1 MYSSAK
7 KLPSVEILNELLKV
21 DPSSFTGL
29 TWKVD
34 RGGIAKAGTI
44 AGTKGFTGA
53 GVPDL
58 RVRINGVQYLASRVI
73 WKMVTGKDPDQV
85 IDHIDNN
92 PLNNNISN
100 LRDVTQ
106 KENSLN
112 RKDFKK
118 YRDFKLRNTN
128 DRSIKTYFRNLWRS
142 LAS

>member
-1 MYSSAK
+1 MYFSAN
-7 KLPSVEILNELLKV
+7 KLPSVETLNELLIV
-21 DPSSFTGL
+21 DPSSPTGL
-29 TWKVD
+29 TWRVD
-34 RGGIAKAGTI
+34 RGGTAKAGSK
-44 AGTKGFTGA
+44 AGSRNTTGT
-53 GVPDL
+53 GVPFWQIK
-58 RVRINGVQYLASRVI
+58 VNGGLYVASRVI
-73 WKMVTGKDPDQV
+73 WKMVTGKDPDEV

-106 KENSLN
+106 RENVLN
-112 RKDFKK
+112 RKDFKE

>member
-1 MYSSAK
+1 MYSIAK

-34 RGGIAKAGTI
+34 RRGTAKAGTK
-44 AGTKGFTGA
+44 AGSKVLCK
-53 GVPDL
+53 GVPYL
-58 RVRINGVQYLASRVI
+58 RVRVNGVEYLASRVI

-92 PLNNNISN
+92 PLNNDISN

-106 KENSLN
+106 RENLLN
-112 RKDFKK
+112 RKDYKE

>member
-21 DPSSFTGL
+21 DPSSFSGL

-34 RGGIAKAGTI
+34 RRGTAKAGTK
-44 AGTKGFTGA
+44 AGSKGFTGT
-53 GVPDL
+53 GIPFW
-58 RVRINGVQYLASRVI
+58 RVRVNGVEYLTSRVI

-92 PLNNNISN
+92 PLNNDISN

-106 KENSLN
+106 TENLLN
-112 RKDFKK
+112 R
-118 YRDFKLRNTN
+118 RDFKLRNTN
-128 DRSIKTYFRNLWRS
+128 DRSFKTYFRNLWGA

>member
-1 MYSSAK
+1 MYSSAI
-7 KLPSVEILNELLKV
+7 KLPSVEILNELLIL

-34 RGGIAKAGTI
+34 RRGTVKAGSQ
-44 AGTKGFTGA
+44 AGSKGFSGT
-53 GVPDL
+53 GVPFL
-58 RVRINGVQYLASRVI
+58 RVRINGVDYLASRVI

-92 PLNNNISN
+92 PLNNDISN

-106 KENSLN
+106 RENLLN
-112 RKDFKK
+112 RKDFKEL
-118 YRDFKLRNTN
+118 RDFKLRNTN
-128 DRSIKTYFRNLWRS
+128 DRSIKTYFRNMWRA